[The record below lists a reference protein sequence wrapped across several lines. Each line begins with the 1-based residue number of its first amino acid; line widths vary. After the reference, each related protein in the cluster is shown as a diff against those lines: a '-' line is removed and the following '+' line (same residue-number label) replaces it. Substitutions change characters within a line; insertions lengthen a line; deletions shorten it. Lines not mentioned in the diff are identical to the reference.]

1 MNEIQR
7 PKEESENPYLVM
19 DFWHFAIV
27 STLMVAFFPWSLLFC
42 VVVYGLGDTKSL
54 CLAMM
59 HDAFKT
65 FLAIIS
71 VIFLL
76 VIFVVIIAFVVSLF

>member
-1 MNEIQR
+1 
-7 PKEESENPYLVM
+7 
-19 DFWHFAIV
+19 
-27 STLMVAFFPWSLLFC
+27 
-42 VVVYGLGDTKSL
+42 
-54 CLAMM
+54 M